1 MPHARRYF
9 IDARD
14 NDAPRADYALKMFQ
28 QLYAIEARIKELALE
43 GNDKLRLRMHEAVPI
58 LNAMKKWMTEQYIQ
72 VRPTSPIGKAIAYTL
87 PRMGKLTVYTTDA
100 RLNIDNNPV
109 ENAIRP
115 VAIGRKN
122 YLFAGSHE
130 AAQRAAMMYSFFNTC
145 RLHKINPYEWLK
157 DVLEKMHL
165 YKSSNLHELLPQ
177 NWVKLKSE
185 GMG

>member
-1 MPHARRYF
+1 
-9 IDARD
+9 
-14 NDAPRADYALKMFQ
+14 
-28 QLYAIEARIKELALE
+28 
-43 GNDKLRLRMHEAVPI
+43 MHEAVPI

-87 PRMGKLTVYTTDA
+87 PRMGKLTVYTTNA

-130 AAQRAAMMYSFFNTC
+130 AAQRAAMMYSFLNAY

-157 DVLEKMHL
+157 DVLKRMHL
-165 YKSSNLHELLPQ
+165 SKSSNLHEVLPQ
-177 NWVKLKSE
+177 NWVKLKSDE
-185 GMG
+185 MG